1 MSDEAGQPDD
11 ELAQAIR
18 NAILAGADQGAEA
31 TARRIAAA
39 ANTGLGEITA
49 VLQAL
54 AAEAAPQAITGS
66 LSVSLPAAP
75 MSVMAH
81 VGSVHVAVA
90 ELSGFGTLGVGA
102 ADVAAAADELRV
114 IRQPD
119 VEELAGQPPVRWTK
133 QELVLNSLFLVAVA
147 YWLLPPAEQQYL
159 AGMAN
164 LADLVTA
171 VAAVMALLKKPK
183 LSPRDLGHLTV
194 ISTNA
199 LAGGSAVGDRGSW
212 E

>member
-1 MSDEAGQPDD
+1 S
-11 ELAQAIR
+11 R
-18 NAILAGADQGAEA
+18 ADV
-31 TARRIAAA
+31 AAA
-39 ANTGLGEITA
+39 A
-49 VLQAL
+49 
-54 AAEAAPQAITGS
+54 
-66 LSVSLPAAP
+66 
-75 MSVMAH
+75 
-81 VGSVHVAVA
+81 
-90 ELSGFGTLGVGA
+90 LSGFGTLSVGA

-159 AGMAN
+159 AGMAG
-164 LADLVTA
+164 LVTA
-171 VAAVMALLKKPK
+171 VAAVMALLKKPY
-183 LSPRDLGHLTV
+183 LSPRATWGISPWNLTV
-194 ISTNA
+194 ILTNA

>member
-1 MSDEAGQPDD
+1 MSDEAAQPDD

-18 NAILAGADQGAEA
+18 NAILAGAAEGAEA

-39 ANTGLGEITA
+39 ASTGLEEVTA

-54 AAEAAPQAITGS
+54 AAEAAPQAVTGS
-66 LSVSLPAAP
+66 LSVSLPVASV
-75 MSVMAH
+75 SVMAH
-81 VGSVHVAVA
+81 VGSVHVAAAELSGEGTLGVSRADVA
-90 ELSGFGTLGVGA
+90 AAALSGFGTLGVGA

-159 AGMAN
+159 AGMAG
-164 LADLVTA
+164 LVTA
-171 VAAVMALLKKPK
+171 VAAVMALLKKP
-183 LSPRDLGHLTV
+183 
-194 ISTNA
+194 
-199 LAGGSAVGDRGSW
+199 
-212 E
+212 

>member
-1 MSDEAGQPDD
+1 MSDEAAQPDD

-18 NAILAGADQGAEA
+18 NAILAGAAEGAEA
-31 TARRIAAA
+31 TARRIAAT
-39 ANTGLGEITA
+39 ANTGLDEVTA

-54 AAEAAPQAITGS
+54 AEAAPQAVTGS
-66 LSVSLPAAP
+66 LSVSLPTASV
-75 MSVMAH
+75 SVMAH
-81 VGSVHVAVA
+81 VGSVHVAAAELSGEGTLGVSRADVA
-90 ELSGFGTLGVGA
+90 AAALSGFGTLGVGA

-159 AGMAN
+159 AGMAG
-164 LADLVTA
+164 LVTA
-171 VAAVMALLKKPK
+171 VAAVMALLKKP
-183 LSPRDLGHLTV
+183 
-194 ISTNA
+194 
-199 LAGGSAVGDRGSW
+199 
-212 E
+212 